1 MSPTPTPVATPP
13 GPKKRIGAEARE
25 VKGFWRAHRWL
36 LLRRL
41 SQAGVLAL
49 FLLGPLAGVW
59 IVKGNLS
66 ASVTLGV
73 LPLSD
78 PFVLAQSLAAGHA
91 PALSALI
98 GAAIVIVFYALAGG
112 RAFCAWVCPVNLIT
126 DGAGWLRRRL
136 DLSGGRAPNPRLRH
150 WLLVAVLVASAL
162 TGRLVWENVNP
173 VSLTQRALIFGGS
186 AVWGAALAVFLFDLL
201 VAPRGWCGHV
211 CPAGAAW
218 SLIGRVSVV
227 RVSARH
233 RDRCNDCA
241 ECYAVCPE
249 PQIIP
254 IALKGKGGAGPLILD
269 EACTHCGRCIDVC
282 APDVFTFS
290 HRFNKLDRQERPTP

>member
-25 VKGFWRAHRWL
+25 LKGFWRAHRWL

-73 LPLSD
+73 LPLTD

-150 WLLVAVLVASAL
+150 WLLVAVLIVLGLGWFACAVVAIVKVL
-162 TGRLVWENVNP
+162 NGELYTYPGL
-173 VSLTQRALIFGGS
+173 QR
-186 AVWGAALAVFLFDLL
+186 
-201 VAPRGWCGHV
+201 
-211 CPAGAAW
+211 
-218 SLIGRVSVV
+218 
-227 RVSARH
+227 
-233 RDRCNDCA
+233 
-241 ECYAVCPE
+241 
-249 PQIIP
+249 
-254 IALKGKGGAGPLILD
+254 
-269 EACTHCGRCIDVC
+269 
-282 APDVFTFS
+282 FT
-290 HRFNKLDRQERPTP
+290 KKM